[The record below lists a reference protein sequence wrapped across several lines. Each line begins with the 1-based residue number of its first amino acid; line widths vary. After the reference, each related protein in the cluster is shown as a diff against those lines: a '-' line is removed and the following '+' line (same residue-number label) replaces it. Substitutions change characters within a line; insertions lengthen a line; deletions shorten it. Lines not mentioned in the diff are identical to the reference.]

1 MLGNFIIYVN
11 YISQVKQW
19 YSDII
24 KLCRVKIPFS
34 NEFREWQKIKKKSLE

>member
-19 YSDII
+19 YSNVII
-24 KLCRVKIPFS
+24 LCRVKIHFS
-34 NEFREWQKIKKKSLE
+34 NELENGKR